1 MGKGFLD
8 FDAVTTNDLLRTVK
22 ENKNRFPLDSD
33 LNEFSEKLL
42 PNSVISRE
50 INKIKD
56 ATSNNKG
63 YFLNVESL
71 KDAYPTTNEGSK
83 AYVGNSYPY
92 MIYLFQ
98 GGEWINSGQ
107 AGGDDTFN
115 AGDFYTKLQIDQQR
129 EVINGEIS
137 RVENGA
143 NYEVLEYEI
152 NIATTR
158 LKVDE
163 KNRKG
168 GYMITYN
175 PGTGWIK
182 EQYIGLSV
190 TNEEWI
196 KDENWKAEVL
206 DENIQAIAENAQKQ
220 ANLAATNAALAEE
233 KANEAA
239 TQAAYAKEQGDR
251 LSNIDLSL
259 YRVVLELPSI
269 TEMTEDDMNKIYLM
283 VSAKQGET
291 NKYDEYICVDGEW
304 ELLGQYEAAIDLTAY
319 VGKDELKTEIATL
332 DKLDEISK
340 FVCIDKNGESAGVMT
355 KEQVAS
361 VLSGIIG
368 VATEEKDG
376 LLSKDGFMGR
386 SVSDLNSMGL
396 GIARFYPVT
405 LNIPSG
411 LSYDHGIAV
420 CFTIDN
426 VRCQFVFSSMNGLYF
441 RVLWDYWFEWK
452 QIA

>member
-1 MGKGFLD
+1 MRKGFLD
-8 FDAVTTNDLLRTVK
+8 YDAVTTNDLLRTVK
-22 ENKNRFPLDSD
+22 ENKDRFPLDSD

-71 KDAYPTTNEGSK
+71 KDAYPTANEGSK

-98 GGEWINSGQ
+98 GGGWINSGQ

-206 DENIQAIAENAQKQ
+206 DENIQAIAENAQQQ

-269 TEMTEDDMNKIYLM
+269 AEMTEDDMNKIYLM

-361 VLSGIIG
+361 VLAELIGINN
-368 VATEEKDG
+368 TWFRDG
-376 LLSKDGFMGR
+376 GIVINPDNCLNNRVYMINISLGTINF
-386 SVSDLNSMGL
+386 DL
-396 GIARFYPVT
+396 
-405 LNIPSG
+405 
-411 LSYDHGIAV
+411 
-420 CFTIDN
+420 FTYGN
-426 VRCQFVFSSMNGLYF
+426 LLYF
-441 RVLWDYWFEWK
+441 SQGEYHT
-452 QIA
+452 QIAMSIYDNKRFTRMSSNGGNSWGEWREF